1 MEQRL
6 LIAGCASL
14 NKAMQELCAV
24 ERIGVPVIGLF
35 SGIGGL
41 EIGCTKAGGDVRIA
55 VDNDPR
61 CCETLRANPDFHKG
75 LILQTDVETLSGRHL
90 RKQAGLSKG
99 DPLLIV
105 GGPPC
110 QAFSKNAYWTDPGA
124 DAAFRRARARG
135 EKGKRPGIPPTRPD
149 ERRSLVDEFW
159 RLVFEAAAD
168 AFLFENVPS
177 IDHPRFRTYLERLIR
192 AAESAKYRIS
202 LVRANAVQYGVPQKR
217 QRIFVL
223 GMRGETP
230 TPPDPTHAESRES
243 SDFFLL
249 RPNTAGPALAPFAGP
264 EFFEPEEVVEGRWA
278 QHLYEVPA
286 GWNYKAHTAWGG
298 HPDPSFET
306 ETRFWQFL
314 LKLHPDLPS
323 WTIAANPG
331 PWTGPFHWDSRRLRT
346 PELAALQAFP
356 RGYQF
361 VGSRRERVRQIG
373 NAVPRRQQQPLADL
387 APPGR
392 DREQDRPRAGRATDP
407 RRHRLFGAPRQSS
420 KEGLNR
426 PVLLL
431 AGGGLLGW
439 WLRRQKIA

>member
-135 EKGKRPGIPPTRPD
+135 EKAKRPGIPPTRPD

-249 RPNTAGPALAPFAGP
+249 RPT
-264 EFFEPEEVVEGRWA
+264 
-278 QHLYEVPA
+278 
-286 GWNYKAHTAWGG
+286 
-298 HPDPSFET
+298 FET

-373 NAVPRRQQQPLADL
+373 NAVPPLFAEKMA
-387 APPGR
+387 APLI
-392 DREQDRPRAGRATDP
+392 EALAGRTTTG
-407 RRHRLFGAPRQSS
+407 RRRLASS
-420 KEGLNR
+420 VAAR
-426 PVLLL
+426 L
-431 AGGGLLGW
+431 AS
-439 WLRRQKIA
+439 